1 MKTLETHYKK
11 HWITHWVASSLIFF
25 CSAASAEFRH
35 FNDWTKKEKVSF
47 AAYNTLTYM
56 DYSQTKRALSHPCGC
71 YVEANPI
78 FGKDPHPD
86 RLAIANVLASA
97 YLYRYLGNED
107 PDGGLPA
114 LWIVS
119 GMRVSAII
127 HNDQVGI
134 SWKVAF

>member
-1 MKTLETHYKK
+1 MKTLEILYKK
-11 HWITHWVASSLIFF
+11 HLTTLCLTSIMLF
-25 CSAASAEFRH
+25 CSSVAQAEFRH
-35 FNDWTKKEKVSF
+35 WNDWTKKEKVSF

-97 YLYRYLGNED
+97 YLYRYMGKQD

-119 GMRVSAII
+119 GMRIGVII
-127 HNDQVGI
+127 HNDKVGI
-134 SWKVAF
+134 SWNTAF